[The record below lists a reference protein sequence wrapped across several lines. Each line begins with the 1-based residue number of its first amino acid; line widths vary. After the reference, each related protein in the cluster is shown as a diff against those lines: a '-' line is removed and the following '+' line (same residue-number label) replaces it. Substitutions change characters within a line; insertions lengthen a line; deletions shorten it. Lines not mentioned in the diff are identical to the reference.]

1 METRLPLSGVSVLDL
16 TRNVAGP
23 WAAMVLAEL
32 GADVVK
38 VEQPQAGDDTRHW
51 GPPFW
56 GGESP
61 VFLALNR
68 NKRSITLDLR
78 EPEARPV
85 LERLAASTHVV
96 LESFRPGA
104 LERLGYGY
112 EWAAARNA
120 RIVYCS
126 ITSYGERGP
135 LRDRPG
141 YDPLMQACGGI
152 MSVTGEPGR
161 APVRAGVSLVDMG
174 TGMWAALAVMAAL
187 LRVRETGR
195 GQRVASSLYETA
207 LVWMCYHLATYWA
220 GGEAPGRH
228 GSGTAT
234 IAPYEA
240 FAAEDGYLVI
250 AAGNDGLFARLC
262 DALGHPQWIS
272 DARFRHNAD
281 RVRHRQALRAEIE
294 AVTRT
299 WTTDRLAEHLIA
311 RGLPCSPIR
320 TVVEVAADPQALA
333 LGIFQRLSHPAI
345 PDFQSVGL
353 PILLEGARPQLRRP
367 PPRCGQHNAEIL
379 AEVGFSPEEVA
390 RLLTSPAMGS
400 PPPAEQKQRDAG
412 GREPWIS
419 N

>member
-1 METRLPLSGVSVLDL
+1 METRLPLSSISVVDL

-23 WAAMVLAEL
+23 WAAMVLADL

-38 VEQPQAGDDTRHW
+38 VEQPQTGDDTRHW

-68 NKRSITLDLR
+68 NKRSLTLDLR

-85 LERLAASTHVV
+85 MERLVASTDVI

-112 EWAAARNA
+112 EWAADRNA
-120 RIVYCS
+120 RIIYCS
-126 ITSYGERGP
+126 ITSYGEQGP

-187 LRVRETGR
+187 MRVRETGR

-207 LVWMCYHLATYWA
+207 LAWMCYHLTTYWA

-262 DALGHPQWIS
+262 DALGRPQWLS

-281 RVRHRQALRAEIE
+281 RVRHRLALRAEIE

-299 WTTDRLAEHLIA
+299 WRTDRLAEHLIA
-311 RGLPCSPIR
+311 LGLPCSPIR
-320 TVVEVAADPQALA
+320 SVVEVAADPQALA
-333 LGIFQRLSHPAI
+333 LGIFQRLCHPAI

-353 PILLEGARPQLRRP
+353 PIVLEGARPQLRRP
-367 PPRCGQHNAEIL
+367 PPRCGEHNAEVL
-379 AEVGFSPEEVA
+379 AEMGFSPEEVV
-390 RLLTSPAMGS
+390 RLLTSPAIGG
-400 PPPAEQKQRDAG
+400 PPAEQGQQQDAP
-412 GREPWIS
+412 GRERWTS

>member
-1 METRLPLSGVSVLDL
+1 M
-16 TRNVAGP
+16 
-23 WAAMVLAEL
+23 
-32 GADVVK
+32 
-38 VEQPQAGDDTRHW
+38 
-51 GPPFW
+51 
-56 GGESP
+56 
-61 VFLALNR
+61 
-68 NKRSITLDLR
+68 
-78 EPEARPV
+78 
-85 LERLAASTHVV
+85 
-96 LESFRPGA
+96 
-104 LERLGYGY
+104 
-112 EWAAARNA
+112 
-120 RIVYCS
+120 
-126 ITSYGERGP
+126 
-135 LRDRPG
+135 
-141 YDPLMQACGGI
+141 
-152 MSVTGEPGR
+152 TGEPGR

-281 RVRHRQALRAEIE
+281 RVRNRQALRAEIE

-299 WTTDRLAEHLIA
+299 WMTDRLAEHLIA

-390 RLLTSPAMGS
+390 RLLTSPAMGG
-400 PPPAEQKQRDAG
+400 PPPAEHKQRDAG

-419 N
+419 S